1 MLPWYTRA
9 RMVKQTF
16 SDRNPCDVAIQP
28 IRIAL
33 DASCLGT
40 SPLTGVGY
48 YTLNL
53 LQALLAKDRAL
64 DIRLFAASAQPM
76 PSQLGE
82 WARGCSSV
90 RTLRWPTRLRRWM
103 WTQLQWPPIEWFT
116 GSVDIAHGAFHL
128 LPPARGAKRI
138 VTVFDLTSIR
148 RPETHTATSVRMDV
162 DTLRHAVRHA
172 DALIA
177 ISESCR
183 QDLVGLLDVPHEKTR
198 VVYGGVDL
206 DEFRGPL
213 DESALSDLKIRL
225 GIRDRYLIHLGTL
238 EPRKNLPRLIEA
250 FARVKARRS
259 DCPQLVLAGR
269 LGWMYDDVFRAI
281 SRLGMDKTIIHTG
294 YVARRDAV
302 LLLRGAC
309 GCAYPSLYEGFGLP
323 VLEAMAARVPV
334 LTSNVSSLPEVIGD
348 TGILVDPENTDS
360 IEAGLDALLED
371 TGAGPNR
378 AEAAFERACRFTWE
392 RSADVLANLYH
403 TLQERQE

>member
-1 MLPWYTRA
+1 MAT
-9 RMVKQTF
+9 
-16 SDRNPCDVAIQP
+16 QP

-53 LQALLAKDRAL
+53 LRALLSKDRGL
-64 DIRLFAASAQPM
+64 DVRLFAASARAM

-103 WTQLQWPPIEWFT
+103 WTQLEWPPIEWFT
-116 GSVDIAHGAFHL
+116 GSVDIAHGAFHI
-128 LPPARGAKRI
+128 LPATRDAKRI
-138 VTVFDLTSIR
+138 ITVFDLTSIR
-148 RPETHTATSVRMDV
+148 RPETHTATNVRADL
-162 DTLRHAVRHA
+162 TALRHAVRQA

-183 QDLVGLLDVPHEKTR
+183 KDLIDLLGAAPDKTH
-198 VVYGGVDL
+198 VVYGGVKL
-206 DEFRGPL
+206 SEFGGPL
-213 DESALSDLKIRL
+213 DEAALSEVKTRF
-225 GIRDRYLIHLGTL
+225 GIGDRYLIHLGTL

-250 FARVKARRS
+250 YARLKTRRG

-269 LGWMYDDVFRAI
+269 PGWMFDDVFHAI

-294 YVARRDAV
+294 YVTRRDAV

-309 GCAYPSLYEGFGLP
+309 GCTYPSLYEGFGLP

-334 LTSNVSSLPEVIGD
+334 LTSIVSSLPEVIGD
-348 TGILVDPENTDS
+348 TGITVDPEDIDA
-360 IEAGLDALLED
+360 IEAGLDTLLED
-371 TGAGPNR
+371 NHAGRNR
-378 AEAAFERACRFTWE
+378 IEAAFERAGRFTWE
-392 RSADVLANLYH
+392 RSAEALANLYH
-403 TLQERQE
+403 TLQQR